1 MFVIFVG
8 DIAKLKLYP
17 NTMKLN
23 ATTQRILLVL
33 LSVALLSL
41 GWLGATGLTLLVA
54 LIPLM
59 IISERYSDSRGDWWR
74 MCGWAALT
82 FMLWYA
88 ATIWWVWIATP
99 IGPITA
105 AVVGTFYNLVAF
117 MAYHYTAKRA
127 KRAAA
132 YTLLVSLW
140 IATEYAYNSADVM
153 TFPWLLLGNGFSG
166 DIWAVQ
172 WYEYT
177 GIFGG
182 TLWVLASNIAIFEIL
197 RSRTTTAIVRA
208 LLIVTLPVAFSLWL
222 YFSYTPSERT
232 TQIAVVQ
239 PNVPCYEDE
248 RLEAD
253 MMNPLDEICTLVE
266 SVPAE
271 ASFVVFPESALVY
284 LPMIGSIDEANY
296 GRITPLLKLLHDER
310 LAASKFLFGAS
321 TTRIYGTTPA
331 TSTAHYHSRIGWYDH
346 YNSALLTN
354 YDGNVENTYHKAKL
368 VIGVE
373 AVPLKNLFDLFE
385 IDLGGISGQLGWG
398 EGAKVFE
405 NDGLKLG
412 PAICYEALYGEYF
425 TGFARCGAEVMAVIS
440 NDGWWGNTPGHKRL
454 FDFCRLRAIETRRA
468 IARSANTGI
477 SGYISP
483 RGNTLGERL
492 TWNERDV
499 LCTEVELRDEIT
511 TYTRYGDWVARIS
524 IYVALLSLLNYVA
537 YRIRRRNHLVD

>member
-1 MFVIFVG
+1 
-8 DIAKLKLYP
+8 
-17 NTMKLN
+17 MKLN
-23 ATTQRILLVL
+23 ATNRRIILVL
-33 LSVALLSL
+33 LSVLLLSL

-54 LIPLM
+54 LVPLL
-59 IISERYSDSRGDWWR
+59 IISESYSDSRRDWWR

-88 ATIWWVWIATP
+88 VTIWWVWIATP

-105 AVVGTFYNLVAF
+105 GIVGTFYNLVAF

-132 YTLLVSLW
+132 YTLLVTLW

-166 DIWAVQ
+166 DVWAVQ

-182 TLWVLASNIAIFEIL
+182 TLWVLVTNISLFEIL
-197 RSRTTTAIVRA
+197 RTKSRTAIVRA
-208 LLIVTLPVAFSLWL
+208 LLVALLPIIFSLVL
-222 YFSYTPSERT
+222 YIGYTPSERT
-232 TQIAVVQ
+232 AEIAVIQ

-253 MMNPLDEICTLVE
+253 MMNPIDEVCSLVE
-266 SVPAE
+266 QVPTT

-284 LPMIGSIDEANY
+284 LPMIGSLDEAHY
-296 GRITPLLKLLHDER
+296 ERLTPLLNLLHDER
-310 LAASKFLFGAS
+310 MANSKFVFGAS
-321 TTRIYGTTPA
+321 TTRFYGETQA
-331 TSTAHYHSRIGWYDH
+331 TSTAHYYPRVGWYDR

-354 YDGNVENTYHKAKL
+354 CSGEVENTYHKAKL

-373 AVPLKNLFDLFE
+373 AVPLKDLFDLFE
-385 IDLGGISGQLGWG
+385 IDLGGITGQLGWG

-405 NDGLKLG
+405 NGDLKLG

-425 TGFARCGAEVMAVIS
+425 TGFARRGAEVMAVIS

-477 SGYISP
+477 SGFISS
-483 RGNTLGERL
+483 RGDTIGNRLLWDERGML
-492 TWNERDV
+492 SEDI
-499 LCTEVELRDEIT
+499 ELRSNIT
-511 TYTRYGDWVARIS
+511 TYVKYGDWVARLS
-524 IYVALLSLLNYVA
+524 IYVALLSILNFVA
-537 YRIRRRNHLVD
+537 YRVRRRNHLVD